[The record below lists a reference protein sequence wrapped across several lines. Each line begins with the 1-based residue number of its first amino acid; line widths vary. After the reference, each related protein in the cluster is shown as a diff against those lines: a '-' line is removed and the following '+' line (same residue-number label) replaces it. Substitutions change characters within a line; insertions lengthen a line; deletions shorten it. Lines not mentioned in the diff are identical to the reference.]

1 MDKNILII
9 KRLIWICFWLLIFEG
24 ALRKWVVPQLS
35 TPLLLV
41 RDPFVLLAY
50 FLAYRSRIFP
60 EHLFVRVTLFL
71 AFLFFPAGLVA
82 TVFTDVS
89 NVAVVI
95 YGLRTDF
102 LYIPFI
108 FLIPKVFT
116 IEDVIKVGR
125 VFLLL
130 ALPMAGLM
138 VLQFYATP
146 DSFLNRGTAGELS
159 RQIVSALGRI
169 RPAGTFSFIT
179 GPVFFYST
187 VTAFSLYGFF
197 KRGIYSATLLFAAA
211 IGTFIA
217 MSVGGSRSLVLS
229 CAIVLAAYFLGSLL
243 RPRMIGRSIQLL
255 AFLAVTAFCL
265 SALPFIND
273 GLEATGS
280 RFEVAN
286 RVEDPVKR
294 IFGAYLDTY
303 GSIEKVPPLGI
314 GLGIGTNGGASLLGA
329 NGLFLLSENEWPR
342 VIRESGALLGTAY
355 ILLRIPLTFWMG
367 RMSLRSAAQDNV
379 LPLMLYSACFGAIF
393 SGQFGQPTE
402 LGFATFVGGL
412 CLAAMQIPLPQVV
425 NTDENSFN
433 RQLSAR

>member
-24 ALRKWVVPQLS
+24 ALRKWVVPPLS

-60 EHLFVRVTLFL
+60 DHVFVRVTLLL
-71 AFLFFPAGLVA
+71 AFIFFPAGLVA
-82 TVFTDVS
+82 TVFADVS
-89 NVAVVI
+89 NVAVVL

-102 LYIPFI
+102 LYLPFI

-125 VFLLL
+125 FFLIL
-130 ALPMAGLM
+130 ALPMAALM
-138 VLQFYATP
+138 VLQFYAAP
-146 DSFLNRGTAGELS
+146 DSFLNRGAGGELA
-159 RQIVSALGRI
+159 RQIVSAMGRI

-179 GPVFFYST
+179 GPVFFYSM

-197 KRGIYSATLLFAAA
+197 KRGTYSTTLLFAAA

-217 MSVGGSRSLVLS
+217 LSVGGSRSLVLS
-229 CAIVLAAYFLGSLL
+229 CAIVLAAYLLGSVL
-243 RPRMIGRSIQLL
+243 RPRMIGKSIQLL
-255 AFLAVTAFCL
+255 AFLAVTALCL
-265 SALPFIND
+265 SALPFVND
-273 GLEATGS
+273 GLEATGT
-280 RFEVAN
+280 RFDAAN
-286 RVEDPVKR
+286 RAEDPIQR
-294 IFGAYLDTY
+294 IFGAYTDTY
-303 GSIEKVPPLGI
+303 SNIERIPPLGI
-314 GLGIGTNGGASLLGA
+314 GLGVGTNGGAGLLGA
-329 NGLFLLSENEWPR
+329 SGVFLLAENEWPR
-342 VIRESGALLGTAY
+342 VVRESGPFLGTAY
-355 ILLRIPLTFWMG
+355 LLLRILLVFWMG

-379 LPLMLYSACFGAIF
+379 LPLMLYSACFQAIL

-402 LGFATFVGGL
+402 LGFATFAGGL

-425 NTDENSFN
+425 STDENSFN